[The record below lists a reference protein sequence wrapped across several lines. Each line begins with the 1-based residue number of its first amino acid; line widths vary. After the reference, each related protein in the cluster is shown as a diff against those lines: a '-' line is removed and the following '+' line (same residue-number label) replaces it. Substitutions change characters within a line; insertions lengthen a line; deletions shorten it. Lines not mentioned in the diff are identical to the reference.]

1 MQAIPFTH
9 TLRTTQSTSRGFLTA
24 PYLGWYVSSS
34 LTGHQDVPDDSPV
47 RATIDQRSTALFTGR
62 LL

>member
-9 TLRTTQSTSRGFLTA
+9 TLPITQSTSRGFLTA
-24 PYLGWYVSSS
+24 PHLWAYVSSS
-34 LTGHQDVPDDSPV
+34 LTGHQNVPDNSPV